1 MTAYIIPGSGRVITD
16 SVFKRYS
23 VPSILDKHKGILWLQ
38 FINRYS
44 PPSLH
49 WYRSQ
54 TFEKLEMM
62 VWYGAGWKYTLQK
75 LGIVSIAELCKA
87 GRDFSA
93 EPDTRTNVLSFPL
106 GVYIFL

>member
-1 MTAYIIPGSGRVITD
+1 MVAV
-16 SVFKRYS
+16 
-23 VPSILDKHKGILWLQ
+23 HKQIQSPQPPLVSEPDLQ
-38 FINRYS
+38 
-44 PPSLH
+44 
-49 WYRSQ
+49 
-54 TFEKLEMM
+54 KLEMM